1 MSGEE
6 LKNKLKG
13 EGISQ
18 IEIARLLG
26 VSQQSVNQSLDAKD
40 IKSGFLEDLCRV
52 LGKDMSFFYNISF
65 KPVNNDEEETFAGM
79 RKAIEQLQQENST
92 LKVELARLK
101 NLKLPTKD
109 SKVYNLWMKF
119 MDITSEMQELYKEE
133 KGE

>member
-6 LKNKLKG
+6 LKKKLKG